1 MASSQFTL
9 IDNPSAANVPVVST
23 VEELVARRNSL
34 GMSIETLAQQLR
46 LPVKQLNHIEAG
58 EFSAMSSL
66 AFARAVLRAYAKA
79 VGANADPV
87 IRQIGTFGEAA
98 DLRDSS
104 TVNQPVESRGMLGF
118 GQSGSGSR
126 WLWAALGLLG
136 LGVLAFFFN
145 PAQQGIQKM
154 SSGLFPKPGTS
165 NGTVTTQTPALANAP
180 VPSQT
185 AVQKPVA
192 TQAELKFELV
202 KSSWVEVTQV
212 VDGVETTQ
220 VLTNSGAEPQNYSL
234 NVKLPASIVIGNAEA
249 VTVLRDGK
257 PLDIKSSIVSNL
269 AKLEVK

>member
-9 IDNPSAANVPVVST
+9 IDNPSAASVPVVSS
-23 VEELVARRNSL
+23 VEELVAQRNSL

-46 LPVKQLNHIEAG
+46 LPVKQINHIEAG

-79 VGANADPV
+79 VGADADPV

-154 SSGLFPKPGTS
+154 SSGLFAKPSKGTA
-165 NGTVTTQTPALANAP
+165 VTQVPAVENAP
-180 VPSQT
+180 ASVPV

-202 KSSWVEVTQV
+202 KSAWVEVTQM
-212 VDGVETTQ
+212 VDGVESMQ
-220 VLTNSGAEPQNYSL
+220 VFTSSGTEPQNYSL
-234 NVKLPASIVIGNAEA
+234 SVKLPASLVIGNAEG

-257 PLDIKSSIVSNL
+257 PLDIKSATVSNL
-269 AKLEVK
+269 AKVEVK